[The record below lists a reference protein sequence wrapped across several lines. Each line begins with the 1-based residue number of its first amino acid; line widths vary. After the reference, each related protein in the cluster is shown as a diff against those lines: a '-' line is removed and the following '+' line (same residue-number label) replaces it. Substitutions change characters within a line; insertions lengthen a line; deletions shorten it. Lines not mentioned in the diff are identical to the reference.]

1 MSLKTDII
9 FVKALR
15 SNAELM
21 AKLPAKDVYNTT
33 IPVPDEEL
41 DNAPVPY
48 IIVTFDGLENGDF
61 TKDGYE
67 GCTDTVQI
75 GIEVAADNREQLAD
89 LCTGIRQTIREYF
102 ENAQPSDEDY
112 NLVPLDYT
120 FSATPVR
127 WYEKPAFG
135 QMLNYKCD
143 CNPDVEE
150 QSES

>member
-21 AKLPAKDVYNTT
+21 AQLPAGDVYNTT

-41 DNAPVPY
+41 DNSPVPY
-48 IIVTFDGLENGDF
+48 VIVTFDGLDNSDF

-67 GCTDTVQI
+67 GCTDMVQI
-75 GIEVAADNREQLAD
+75 GIEIAADNRDQLAQ
-89 LCTGIRQTIREYF
+89 LTTCIRQTIREYF

-112 NLVPLDYT
+112 NLVPNDYT
-120 FSATPVR
+120 FSASPVR
-127 WYEKPAFG
+127 WSEKPCYV
-135 QMLNYKCD
+135 QTLNYKCD
-143 CNPDVEE
+143 TTPDVEP
-150 QSES
+150 SES

>member
-48 IIVTFDGLENGDF
+48 IIVTFDGLENSDF

-112 NLVPLDYT
+112 NLVPIYYT
-120 FSATPVR
+120 FTASTIR
-127 WYEKPAFG
+127 WSEKPCYA
-135 QMLNYKCD
+135 QTLNYKCD
-143 CNPDVEE
+143 TTPDVEP
-150 QSES
+150 SES

>member
-21 AKLPAKDVYNTT
+21 AQLPAGDVYNTT

-48 IIVTFDGLENGDF
+48 VIVTFDGLENSDF

-75 GIEVAADNREQLAD
+75 GIEIAADNRDQLAQ
-89 LCTGIRQTIREYF
+89 LTTCIRQTIREYF

-112 NLVPLDYT
+112 NLVPLGYT
-120 FSATPVR
+120 FTASPVR
-127 WYEKPAFG
+127 WSEKPCYA
-135 QMLNYKCD
+135 QTLNYKCD
-143 CNPDVEE
+143 TTPDVEP
-150 QSES
+150 SES

>member
-89 LCTGIRQTIREYF
+89 LCTSIRQTIREYF

-120 FSATPVR
+120 LTASAIR
-127 WYEKPAFG
+127 WSEKPCYA

-143 CNPDVEE
+143 TTPDVEE
-150 QSES
+150 PKES

>member
-9 FVKALR
+9 FVKALQ

-21 AKLPAKDVYNTT
+21 KKLAQHDVYNTDIT
-33 IPVPDEEL
+33 VPDVDF
-41 DNAPVPY
+41 DNAPLPY
-48 IIVTFDGLENGDF
+48 VIVTFEGLNNEDS
-61 TKDGYE
+61 TKDSYE
-67 GCTDTVQI
+67 GCTDSVQI
-75 GIEVAADNREQLAD
+75 GIEVAAKTRAELAD
-89 LCTGIRQTIREYF
+89 ICIAIRKTIREFF
-102 ENAQPSDEDY
+102 ENISPEDEDY

-150 QSES
+150 PSES

>member
-120 FSATPVR
+120 LTASAIR
-127 WYEKPAFG
+127 WSEKPCYA
-135 QMLNYKCD
+135 QTLNYKCD
-143 CNPDVEE
+143 TTPDVEE
-150 QSES
+150 EKES